1 MRKLGRLGGLGRLG
15 KTGRLERLGRLPRA
29 SVIIPTYNRDE
40 PLRKTLE
47 SLFVQDYPNFEII
60 VVDQSDKKFPEK
72 EKFLKRYKK
81 KIAYFKIT
89 PPNLPAARNFGVR
102 KAKGEIIIFCD
113 DDVIVKKGWILGHI
127 ENYSDLKVGAVAGRV
142 ITKGQKI
149 EPNFKGV
156 GKISRW
162 GTVAGGYSSK
172 IPQEIGNLIGC
183 NMSFRKQVL
192 ESVGGFDE
200 KFIGNALREETDV
213 ALTIKKL
220 GWKIVFSPK
229 AELVHLRA
237 ETGGCRKGENR
248 LGWYKDF
255 FHNEAY
261 FCLKHISWIWWPV
274 FWLTRWQWFLRCM
287 FGFGREVSWRSI
299 TTPFAGIA
307 AGVRDFREV
316 REVREIGE
324 IREIRGIR
332 EIVILIWLG
341 FVFGCYF
348 ISWARHLIEK

>member
-1 MRKLGRLGGLGRLG
+1 MRKLGRLGRI
-15 KTGRLERLGRLPRA
+15 PA
-29 SVIIPTYNRDE
+29 VSVIIPTYNRDE
-40 PLRKTLE
+40 PLRKTLK
-47 SLFVQDYPNFEII
+47 SLLAQDYPNFEII

-72 EKFLKRYKK
+72 EKFLKKYKE
-81 KIAYFKIT
+81 KITYFKIA
-89 PPNLPAARNFGVR
+89 PPNLPAARNFGVK
-102 KAKGEIIIFCD
+102 KAKGEIVIFCD
-113 DDVIVKKGWILGHI
+113 DDVVVKRGWISGHV
-127 ENYSDLKVGAVAGRV
+127 ENYSDSRVGAVAGRV

-149 EPNFKGV
+149 EPNFRGV
-156 GKISRW
+156 GKISWW
-162 GTVAGGYSSK
+162 GKVAGGYSSK

-183 NMSFRKQVL
+183 NMSFRKKVL

-213 ALTIKKL
+213 ALRIKKL

-229 AELVHLRA
+229 PQLVHLRA
-237 ETGGCRKGENR
+237 ETGGCRKGKNR

-261 FCLKHISWIWWPV
+261 FCLKHISWFWWPV

-299 TTPFAGIA
+299 ITPFAGIA
-307 AGVRDFREV
+307 AGIRDFRGV
-316 REVREIGE
+316 RAVGASREIGE
-324 IREIRGIR
+324 
-332 EIVILIWLG
+332 VVVLIWLG

-348 ISWARHLIEK
+348 LSWMRHLVEK